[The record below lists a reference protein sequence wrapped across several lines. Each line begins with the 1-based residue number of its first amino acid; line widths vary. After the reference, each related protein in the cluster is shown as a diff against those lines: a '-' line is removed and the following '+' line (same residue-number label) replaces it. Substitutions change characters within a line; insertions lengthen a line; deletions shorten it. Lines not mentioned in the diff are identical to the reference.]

1 MKKEIRVSCRNI
13 TCKYV
18 FAKQRWLVFIVQLDR
33 KQQLIILLL
42 AAIILFGGGYRYA
55 QLKERAALENTPQW
69 DPAVEV
75 AVKEIQVHITGAVE
89 KPGVY
94 TLTQGARAIEAVSL
108 AGLLE
113 EADADA
119 LRLAAELSD
128 GQTLNVPYKTYEQAP
143 DGTVKPMSGA
153 NPNPNGNLVDLNR
166 ADKSQLCTLPGI
178 GPALAERII
187 NYRETKGQFNS
198 VEEIKKVSGIGDKKY
213 QDLQDKITVN

>member
-1 MKKEIRVSCRNI
+1 MK
-13 TCKYV
+13 
-18 FAKQRWLVFIVQLDR
+18 QGWLVFIVRLDR

-42 AAIILFGGGYRYA
+42 AALILFGGGYRYA
-55 QLKERAALENTPQW
+55 QLKERALLENAPHWET
-69 DPAVEV
+69 AEEV
-75 AVKEIQVHITGAVE
+75 TVKEIQVHITGAVE

-94 TLTQGARAIEAVSL
+94 RLTQGARAVEAVNL
-108 AGLLE
+108 AGPLE
-113 EADADA
+113 DADPDA

-128 GQTLNVPYKTYEQAP
+128 GQTINVPYKENVDEH
-143 DGTVKPMSGA
+143 DGAVKQTGGA
-153 NPNPNGNLVDLNR
+153 NPNGGLVDLNR
-166 ADKSQLCTLPGI
+166 ADSSQLCTLPGI